1 MGFDPRFGNDPMWNT
16 ARATNLVKQQIDSE
30 RKPEVPQKEKRMAYI
45 MMIILFAMLAGVIL
59 LFILL

>member
-16 ARATNLVKQQIDSE
+16 ARTTNLVKQQLDSE
-30 RKPEVPQKEKRMAYI
+30 RKPQVPQKEKRTAYV